1 MKKEKI
7 LLAVALFLLA
17 VALFLLIVV
26 AGGTFVYWR
35 AVADLTPDP
44 TEPFTVVNADLTYDG
59 VYIDL
64 IEQAMIDAKSE
75 EQQGGS
81 NPDNL
86 ELHVVKYNSETGYV
100 DGITATSA
108 GITDRQL
115 SFVYGGVQL
124 DLHFVNDVLIGCR
137 KTYEQELL
145 DRLEGQTLESCTA
158 EEREAAEKGALEVIL
173 NNDSWETDEDYLKLV
188 LADYTEQVLEYQ
200 SEHPGLLVPKND

>member
-17 VALFLLIVV
+17 VALFLVIVV

-44 TEPFTVVNADLTYDG
+44 AEPFTVVNADLTYDG

-86 ELHVVKYNSETGYV
+86 ELHVVK
-100 DGITATSA
+100 
-108 GITDRQL
+108 
-115 SFVYGGVQL
+115 
-124 DLHFVNDVLIGCR
+124 
-137 KTYEQELL
+137 
-145 DRLEGQTLESCTA
+145 
-158 EEREAAEKGALEVIL
+158 
-173 NNDSWETDEDYLKLV
+173 
-188 LADYTEQVLEYQ
+188 
-200 SEHPGLLVPKND
+200 

>member
-26 AGGTFVYWR
+26 AGTFVYWR

-44 TEPFTVVNADLTYDG
+44 AEPFTVVNADLTYDG

-108 GITDRQL
+108 GITDR
-115 SFVYGGVQL
+115 QL

>member
-44 TEPFTVVNADLTYDG
+44 AEPFTVVNADLTYDG

-86 ELHVVKYNSETGYV
+86 ELHVVKYNSRPDMWTGSPRPAP
-100 DGITATSA
+100 GSRTGS
-108 GITDRQL
+108 
-115 SFVYGGVQL
+115 S
-124 DLHFVNDVLIGCR
+124 VLCMGASSLIC
-137 KTYEQELL
+137 
-145 DRLEGQTLESCTA
+145 TL
-158 EEREAAEKGALEVIL
+158 
-173 NNDSWETDEDYLKLV
+173 
-188 LADYTEQVLEYQ
+188 
-200 SEHPGLLVPKND
+200 

>member
-1 MKKEKI
+1 MTKETAKKVA
-7 LLAVALFLLA
+7 LLATLF
-17 VALFLLIVV
+17 V
-26 AGGTFVYWR
+26 AGILAGILTGGAFVYWR
-35 AVADLTPDP
+35 ASASLSPAS
-44 TEPFTVVNADLTYDG
+44 TEPVVAVDSDLAYDG

>member
-1 MKKEKI
+1 MDRG
-7 LLAVALFLLA
+7 AGHRSGRWGPPGPFG
-17 VALFLLIVV
+17 
-26 AGGTFVYWR
+26 AGGPSAR
-35 AVADLTPDP
+35 AAAGPRCRS
-44 TEPFTVVNADLTYDG
+44 G
-59 VYIDL
+59 
-64 IEQAMIDAKSE
+64 
-75 EQQGGS
+75 
-81 NPDNL
+81 
-86 ELHVVKYNSETGYV
+86 
-100 DGITATSA
+100 TAVSYTH
-108 GITDRQL
+108 L
-115 SFVYGGVQL
+115 L

>member
-7 LLAVALFLLA
+7 LLA

-44 TEPFTVVNADLTYDG
+44 AEPFTVVNADLTYDG

-137 KTYEQELL
+137 KT
-145 DRLEGQTLESCTA
+145 LESCTA